1 MSSCKAMLIAVV
13 CLRMPILKSN
23 NNKPPRIATKTKC
36 KNENERR
43 KKINKTNDFF
53 STIGNQRYF

>member
-1 MSSCKAMLIAVV
+1 MSSCKAVLIAVV

-36 KNENERR
+36 KNENER
-43 KKINKTNDFF
+43 KKNKTNDFI